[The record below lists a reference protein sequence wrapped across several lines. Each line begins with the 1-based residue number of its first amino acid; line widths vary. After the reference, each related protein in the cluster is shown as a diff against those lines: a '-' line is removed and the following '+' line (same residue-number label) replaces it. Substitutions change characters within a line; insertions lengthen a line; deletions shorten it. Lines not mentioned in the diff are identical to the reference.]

1 MSFTLFGSETC
12 IPTHLNPMAFP
23 MKLSFLKTSF
33 LGSALCA
40 VATTIQASDVT
51 PIGTHV
57 SDQSGAVFFGPGLG
71 ITEFGPGVG
80 EPITSARLDVTFN
93 ANGSTPASDLLL
105 TYSLPVDGG
114 TSFWSVTGS
123 DLGFPSAFGTFTGSV
138 ETDLLNGTVH
148 NPSPFP
154 FVPFEVGIQST
165 SGDLFGTAVEL
176 RLTLDIGPRMR
187 SDVSQ
192 ISLTTG
198 GQQQLTLEAGPSA
211 GAGLLYFMVGSFT
224 GTTPGIS
231 FGGIRIPVNNDAYT
245 KFLLKFPNIPPF
257 SSSVGNLDG
266 NGQATASYTLPVFD
280 PALAGIQLHHC
291 FLLFDN
297 GLNLLSASNAVPLEF
312 TL

>member
-1 MSFTLFGSETC
+1 
-12 IPTHLNPMAFP
+12 
-23 MKLSFLKTSF
+23 MKPDLWKTIF
-33 LGSALCA
+33 LGCSLCA
-40 VATTIQASDVT
+40 TAAISQASDTT
-51 PIGTHV
+51 PIGTHL
-57 SDQSGAVFFGPGLG
+57 SDQSGSVFFGPGLG

-80 EPITSARLDVTFN
+80 EPITGARLNVTFN

-123 DLGFPSAFGTFTGSV
+123 DLGFPSAFGTFTGTL

-165 SGDLFGTAVEL
+165 SGDLFGTAVDL
-176 RLTLDIGPRMR
+176 RLTLNIGPRMR
-187 SDVSQ
+187 SDVGQ

-198 GQQQLTLEAGPSA
+198 GQQQLTLEAGPSF
-211 GAGLLYFMVGSFT
+211 GAGLLYYMVGSFT
-224 GTTPGIS
+224 GTSPGIN
-231 FGGIRIPVNNDAYT
+231 FGGIRIPINNDAYT
-245 KFLLKFPNIPPF
+245 KFLIKFPNTPPF
-257 SSSVGNLDG
+257 ANSVGNLDG
-266 NGQATASYTLPVFD
+266 NGQATASYTLPAFD
-280 PALAGIQLHHC
+280 PVLAGIQLDHC
-291 FLLFDN
+291 FLVFDN